1 MPTVK
6 KNARCVEKY
15 LFLLRIQ
22 ISYKKGKSNKHI
34 GIYLNAVHKNH
45 QHIYVHIWEKIYP
58 GRFYS
63 IVSFHKQ
70 IIHFFM
76 YRILDFIQKCKSVLF
91 SLSAWREIYNV
102 SNVPLSP

>member
-1 MPTVK
+1 MLFYGTLCFTSIFEQCSKNATKQTMKKMYVYIYMLIKRLYANGK

-45 QHIYVHIWEKIYP
+45 HHIYVHIW
-58 GRFYS
+58 
-63 IVSFHKQ
+63 
-70 IIHFFM
+70 
-76 YRILDFIQKCKSVLF
+76 
-91 SLSAWREIYNV
+91 
-102 SNVPLSP
+102 

>member
-1 MPTVK
+1 MLFYGTLCFTSIFEQCSKKATKQTMKKMYIYAYKAFVCQRQK
-6 KNARCVEKY
+6 KNARCVKKY

-58 GRFYS
+58 DKFYS
-63 IVSFHKQ
+63 MI
-70 IIHFFM
+70 
-76 YRILDFIQKCKSVLF
+76 FIS
-91 SLSAWREIYNV
+91 
-102 SNVPLSP
+102 

>member
-1 MPTVK
+1 MLFYGTLCFTSIFEQCSKNATKQTMKKMYVGIYAYKAFVCQRQK

-45 QHIYVHIWEKIYP
+45 QHIYAHI
-58 GRFYS
+58 R
-63 IVSFHKQ
+63 
-70 IIHFFM
+70 
-76 YRILDFIQKCKSVLF
+76 
-91 SLSAWREIYNV
+91 
-102 SNVPLSP
+102 